1 MTIFNMEKL
10 FFMNLIEKSIKD
22 YAKIVTQIK
31 IKPENVD
38 YKTAERYIPF
48 FKLIDELKTSIVV
61 VTDFYKG
68 NYFYVSER
76 FNKMFGFENNKVPDM
91 NQLWFRKRFHPDDFI
106 INVAGTEFHKFI
118 MKQPVENRKN
128 FKLTHDFRM
137 KNEVNQWIRLLV
149 QDYMLETDKVGNPW
163 LALKICD
170 TSPIQDINAP
180 ATSVCRNILNNEV
193 VFSLE
198 GNQHKKE
205 NISVRE
211 KEILG
216 LIADGMKS
224 NEIADKLFISSNTV
238 NNHRRNM
245 INKLNVSNTAEA
257 VQLAIRLGII

>member
-1 MTIFNMEKL
+1 MTIFNNKT
-10 FFMNLIEKSIKD
+10 FITMNLIEESIKD

-38 YKTAERYIPF
+38 YKIAEQYLPF
-48 FKLIDELKTSIVV
+48 FRLIDELKTSIII

-76 FNKMFGFENNKVPDM
+76 FNKMFGFNKSKAPDM

-118 MKQPVENRKN
+118 MKQPLENRKN

-137 KNEVNQWIRLLV
+137 RNESNQWIRLLV
-149 QDYMLETDKVGNPW
+149 QDYILETDKLGNPW
-163 LALKICD
+163 LIMKLCD
-170 TSPIQDINAP
+170 TSPMQDVNAP
-180 ATSVCRNILNNEV
+180 ATSVCRDILNNEI

-198 GNQHKKE
+198 GSKHITE

-211 KEILG
+211 KEVLK

-224 NEIADKLFISSNTV
+224 KEVANKLYISSNTV
-238 NNHRRNM
+238 NNHRRSM
-245 INKLNVSNTAEA
+245 ISKLNVSNTTEA
-257 VQLAIRLGII
+257 VKLAIKLGII